1 MLRNLVQALNSV
13 VTGVR
18 KDTIS
23 QKAGPDLGF
32 QTGRTERGARNG
44 EVWEW
49 GCIVEKYRTWKPN
62 RQTTG
67 TQIHHRKYRSVVFHP
82 HFIS

>member
-44 EVWEW
+44 EVWE
-49 GCIVEKYRTWKPN
+49 
-62 RQTTG
+62 
-67 TQIHHRKYRSVVFHP
+67 
-82 HFIS
+82 